1 MSTAKKTGKS
11 ADDVQ
16 SVLQSLIAQGR
27 KEGMIRAEDLN
38 AQLEKLDLSPEKI
51 EEIYDRFEAMNI
63 QVVSSD
69 LDLDLGDDVEVV
81 LSDDLSEDID
91 LSSVED
97 EELVDPVD
105 LAAEFNLDDP
115 VRMYLK
121 EIGQI
126 KLLSA
131 EEEVELA
138 KRVSEGDQTAKN
150 KLTEANLRLVVS
162 IAKKYSGR
170 GLHILDLI
178 QEGNTGLIRAVDKF
192 DWTKGNKFSTYATW
206 WIRQAITRAIA
217 DQARTIRVPVHMVEV
232 INKATRCNRKLVQE
246 LGREPTVEEIAAE
259 LNLPVEKIIEANR
272 TAADTLSLDT
282 PVGDEEDTS
291 IGSFVEDEELVDPVD
306 LAAEYNLD
314 DPVRM
319 YLKEIGQI
327 RLLTAEEE
335 VELAQR
341 MTDGDENAKSKLI
354 EANLRLVVSIA
365 KKYSGRGLHILDLI
379 QEGNTGLIRAVDKF
393 DWKRGNKFSTYA
405 TWWIRQAI
413 TRAIADQ
420 ARTIRVPVHMVE
432 VINKATRCNRKLVQE
447 LGREPTVEEIAAELG
462 LPVEKIIEANR
473 TAADTLS
480 LDTPVGDEEDTSI
493 GSFVE
498 DERTPGPADATSNA
512 LLAEAL
518 KEILDTLTEREA
530 DVLRMRFGM
539 YDGRTHT
546 LEEVG
551 HIFNVTRE
559 RIRQIENKAIRKLR
573 HPSRAKK
580 IKDFYC

>member
-1 MSTAKKTGKS
+1 MSSTPKKAPKANMDDVHAALQALITQAKK
-11 ADDVQ
+11 D
-16 SVLQSLIAQGR
+16 
-27 KEGMIRAEDLN
+27 GMIRASDLN
-38 AQLEKLDLSPEKI
+38 AQLEKMQLTPEKI
-51 EEIYDRFEAMNI
+51 EDIYDRLDAMNI
-63 QVVSSD
+63 QVVTAD
-69 LDLDLGDDVEVV
+69 LELDLGDDD
-81 LSDDLSEDID
+81 LDLGPDDDINLAGLD
-91 LSSVED
+91 E

-105 LAAEFNLDDP
+105 LAAEYSLDDP

-138 KRVSEGDQTAKN
+138 KRVSEGDQEAKN

-291 IGSFVEDEELVDPVD
+291 IGSFVE
-306 LAAEYNLD
+306 A
-314 DPVRM
+314 
-319 YLKEIGQI
+319 
-327 RLLTAEEE
+327 
-335 VELAQR
+335 
-341 MTDGDENAKSKLI
+341 
-354 EANLRLVVSIA
+354 
-365 KKYSGRGLHILDLI
+365 
-379 QEGNTGLIRAVDKF
+379 
-393 DWKRGNKFSTYA
+393 
-405 TWWIRQAI
+405 
-413 TRAIADQ
+413 
-420 ARTIRVPVHMVE
+420 
-432 VINKATRCNRKLVQE
+432 
-447 LGREPTVEEIAAELG
+447 
-462 LPVEKIIEANR
+462 
-473 TAADTLS
+473 
-480 LDTPVGDEEDTSI
+480 
-493 GSFVE
+493 
-498 DERTPGPADATSNA
+498 ERTPGPADATSNA

-551 HIFNVTRE
+551 QIFGVTRE

-580 IKDFYC
+580 IRDFYA

>member
-1 MSTAKKTGKS
+1 MSTTKKTNKGNLEDIQ
-11 ADDVQ
+11 AAM
-16 SVLQSLIAQGR
+16 QSLIAQG
-27 KEGMIRAEDLN
+27 KKDGMIRASDLN
-38 AQLEKLDLSPEKI
+38 AQLEKMQLTPEKI

-63 QVVSSD
+63 QIITAD
-69 LDLDLGDDVEVV
+69 LELDLGDD
-81 LSDDLSEDID
+81 DLALDGADGLD
-91 LSSVED
+91 LSSLEE
-97 EELVDPVD
+97 EELIDPVD
-105 LAAEFNLDDP
+105 LAAEYSLDDP

-121 EIGQI
+121 EIGQV

-138 KRVSEGDQTAKN
+138 KRVSEGDQAAKN

-291 IGSFVEDEELVDPVD
+291 IGSFVEDE
-306 LAAEYNLD
+306 
-314 DPVRM
+314 
-319 YLKEIGQI
+319 
-327 RLLTAEEE
+327 
-335 VELAQR
+335 
-341 MTDGDENAKSKLI
+341 
-354 EANLRLVVSIA
+354 
-365 KKYSGRGLHILDLI
+365 
-379 QEGNTGLIRAVDKF
+379 
-393 DWKRGNKFSTYA
+393 
-405 TWWIRQAI
+405 
-413 TRAIADQ
+413 
-420 ARTIRVPVHMVE
+420 
-432 VINKATRCNRKLVQE
+432 
-447 LGREPTVEEIAAELG
+447 
-462 LPVEKIIEANR
+462 
-473 TAADTLS
+473 
-480 LDTPVGDEEDTSI
+480 
-493 GSFVE
+493 
-498 DERTPGPADATSNA
+498 RTPGPADATSNA

-518 KEILDTLTEREA
+518 KEILGTLTEREA

-551 HIFNVTRE
+551 QIFGVTRE

-580 IKDFYC
+580 IRDFYC

>member
-1 MSTAKKTGKS
+1 MSTAKKPAKS
-11 ADDVQ
+11 TEDLH
-16 SVLQSLIAQGR
+16 SVLQALIAQGK
-27 KEGMIRAEDLN
+27 KEGMIRADELN
-38 AQLEKLDLSPEKI
+38 SQLEKLDLSPEKI

-63 QVVSSD
+63 QVVSND
-69 LDLDLGDDVEVV
+69 LDLDLGDDVEGV
-81 LSDDLSEDID
+81 LSDDLGDDID
-91 LSSVED
+91 LSAVED

-105 LAAEFNLDDP
+105 LAAEYNLDDP

-138 KRVSEGDQTAKN
+138 KRVSEGDQAAKN

-192 DWTKGNKFSTYATW
+192 DWTK
-206 WIRQAITRAIA
+206 
-217 DQARTIRVPVHMVEV
+217 
-232 INKATRCNRKLVQE
+232 
-246 LGREPTVEEIAAE
+246 
-259 LNLPVEKIIEANR
+259 
-272 TAADTLSLDT
+272 
-282 PVGDEEDTS
+282 
-291 IGSFVEDEELVDPVD
+291 
-306 LAAEYNLD
+306 
-314 DPVRM
+314 
-319 YLKEIGQI
+319 
-327 RLLTAEEE
+327 
-335 VELAQR
+335 
-341 MTDGDENAKSKLI
+341 
-354 EANLRLVVSIA
+354 
-365 KKYSGRGLHILDLI
+365 
-379 QEGNTGLIRAVDKF
+379 
-393 DWKRGNKFSTYA
+393 GNKFSTYA

>member
-1 MSTAKKTGKS
+1 MSNAKKNTKPS
-11 ADDVQ
+11 MEDLAAAIQ
-16 SVLQSLIAQGR
+16 ALIAQGR
-27 KEGMIRAEDLN
+27 KDGMIRASDLN
-38 AQLEKLDLSPEKI
+38 AHLEKMDLSPEKI

-63 QVVSSD
+63 QIVSAD
-69 LDLDLGDDVEVV
+69 LDLDLGDD
-81 LSDDLSEDID
+81 LDDGLDGDID
-91 LSSVED
+91 LSGMEEED
-97 EELVDPVD
+97 LVDPVD
-105 LAAEFNLDDP
+105 LAAEYNLDDP

-121 EIGQI
+121 EIGQVR
-126 KLLSA
+126 LLSA

-138 KRVSEGDQTAKN
+138 KRVSEGDQYAKN

-259 LNLPVEKIIEANR
+259 L
-272 TAADTLSLDT
+272 
-282 PVGDEEDTS
+282 
-291 IGSFVEDEELVDPVD
+291 
-306 LAAEYNLD
+306 
-314 DPVRM
+314 
-319 YLKEIGQI
+319 
-327 RLLTAEEE
+327 
-335 VELAQR
+335 
-341 MTDGDENAKSKLI
+341 
-354 EANLRLVVSIA
+354 
-365 KKYSGRGLHILDLI
+365 
-379 QEGNTGLIRAVDKF
+379 
-393 DWKRGNKFSTYA
+393 
-405 TWWIRQAI
+405 
-413 TRAIADQ
+413 
-420 ARTIRVPVHMVE
+420 
-432 VINKATRCNRKLVQE
+432 
-447 LGREPTVEEIAAELG
+447 G

-498 DERTPGPADATSNA
+498 DERTPGPAEATSNA

-551 HIFNVTRE
+551 QIFGVTRE

-580 IKDFYC
+580 IKDFYS

>member
-1 MSTAKKTGKS
+1 MSTAKKPAKGGE
-11 ADDVQ
+11 DLQ
-16 SVLQSLIAQGR
+16 SVLQALIAQG
-27 KEGMIRAEDLN
+27 KKDGMIRADEL
-38 AQLEKLDLSPEKI
+38 ATQLEKLDLSPEKI

-63 QVVSSD
+63 QVVSND
-69 LDLDLGDDVEVV
+69 LDLDLGDDVDGVIG
-81 LSDDLSEDID
+81 DDLGDDID

-105 LAAEFNLDDP
+105 LAAEYNLDDP

-138 KRVSEGDQTAKN
+138 KRVSEGDQAAKN

-192 DWTKGNKFSTYATW
+192 DWTK
-206 WIRQAITRAIA
+206 
-217 DQARTIRVPVHMVEV
+217 
-232 INKATRCNRKLVQE
+232 
-246 LGREPTVEEIAAE
+246 
-259 LNLPVEKIIEANR
+259 
-272 TAADTLSLDT
+272 
-282 PVGDEEDTS
+282 
-291 IGSFVEDEELVDPVD
+291 
-306 LAAEYNLD
+306 
-314 DPVRM
+314 
-319 YLKEIGQI
+319 
-327 RLLTAEEE
+327 
-335 VELAQR
+335 
-341 MTDGDENAKSKLI
+341 
-354 EANLRLVVSIA
+354 
-365 KKYSGRGLHILDLI
+365 
-379 QEGNTGLIRAVDKF
+379 
-393 DWKRGNKFSTYA
+393 GNKFSTYA

>member
-1 MSTAKKTGKS
+1 MSNAKKNAKS
-11 ADDVQ
+11 AED
-16 SVLQSLIAQGR
+16 LQAALQALIAQGR
-27 KEGMIRAEDLN
+27 KDGMIRAEELS
-38 AQLEKLDLSPEKI
+38 AILEKMDMSTEKI
-51 EEIYDRFEAMNI
+51 EAVYDSIDAMNVQI
-63 QVVSSD
+63 ISSD
-69 LDLDLGDDVEVV
+69 LELDDDSVLVGDDLDG
-81 LSDDLSEDID
+81 DID
-91 LSSVED
+91 LTGVED
-97 EELVDPVD
+97 EELVDPAD
-105 LAAEFNLDDP
+105 LAVEFNLDDP

-126 KLLSA
+126 RLLSA

-138 KRVSEGDQTAKN
+138 KRVTEGDQEAKN

-192 DWTKGNKFSTYATW
+192 DWTK
-206 WIRQAITRAIA
+206 
-217 DQARTIRVPVHMVEV
+217 
-232 INKATRCNRKLVQE
+232 
-246 LGREPTVEEIAAE
+246 
-259 LNLPVEKIIEANR
+259 
-272 TAADTLSLDT
+272 
-282 PVGDEEDTS
+282 
-291 IGSFVEDEELVDPVD
+291 
-306 LAAEYNLD
+306 
-314 DPVRM
+314 
-319 YLKEIGQI
+319 
-327 RLLTAEEE
+327 
-335 VELAQR
+335 
-341 MTDGDENAKSKLI
+341 
-354 EANLRLVVSIA
+354 
-365 KKYSGRGLHILDLI
+365 
-379 QEGNTGLIRAVDKF
+379 
-393 DWKRGNKFSTYA
+393 GNKFSTYA

-518 KEILDTLTEREA
+518 QDILDTLTEREA
-530 DVLRMRFGM
+530 AVLRMRYGM
-539 YDGRTHT
+539 HDGRNHT

-551 HIFNVTRE
+551 KIFNVTRE

>member
-1 MSTAKKTGKS
+1 MSTPKKS
-11 ADDVQ
+11 AKMEDVQ
-16 SVLQSLIAQGR
+16 AALQHLITQGK
-27 KEGMIRAEDLN
+27 KEGMIRDTELN
-38 AQLEKLDLSPEKI
+38 AVLNKMNLTPEKI
-51 EEIYDRFEAMNI
+51 EEVYDRFEAMNI
-63 QVVSSD
+63 QITTTELELD
-69 LDLDLGDDVEVV
+69 DGLDLLGGLDDGLGDNLND
-81 LSDDLSEDID
+81 DID
-91 LSSVED
+91 LRTIEEED
-97 EELVDPVD
+97 LIDPVD
-105 LAAEFNLDDP
+105 LAAEYSLDDP

-121 EIGQI
+121 EIGQV

-131 EEEVELA
+131 DEEVELA
-138 KRVSEGDQTAKN
+138 KRVSEGDQSAKN

-192 DWTKGNKFSTYATW
+192 DWTK
-206 WIRQAITRAIA
+206 
-217 DQARTIRVPVHMVEV
+217 
-232 INKATRCNRKLVQE
+232 
-246 LGREPTVEEIAAE
+246 
-259 LNLPVEKIIEANR
+259 
-272 TAADTLSLDT
+272 
-282 PVGDEEDTS
+282 
-291 IGSFVEDEELVDPVD
+291 
-306 LAAEYNLD
+306 
-314 DPVRM
+314 
-319 YLKEIGQI
+319 
-327 RLLTAEEE
+327 
-335 VELAQR
+335 
-341 MTDGDENAKSKLI
+341 
-354 EANLRLVVSIA
+354 
-365 KKYSGRGLHILDLI
+365 
-379 QEGNTGLIRAVDKF
+379 
-393 DWKRGNKFSTYA
+393 GNKFSTYA

-518 KEILDTLTEREA
+518 KEILGTLTEREA

-551 HIFNVTRE
+551 QIFGVTRE

-580 IKDFYC
+580 IRDFYA

>member
-1 MSTAKKTGKS
+1 MSTQKKNQPS
-11 ADDVQ
+11 Q
-16 SVLQSLIAQGR
+16 EELQAQLQALIAQGH
-27 KEGMIRAEDLN
+27 KEGMIQATDLN
-38 AQLEKLDLSPEKI
+38 ALLEKMDLSPEKI
-51 EEIYDRFEAMNI
+51 EETYERFEAMNI
-63 QVVSSD
+63 QIISAE
-69 LDLDLGDDVEVV
+69 LDLGDDAD
-81 LSDDLSEDID
+81 LLLDDDID
-91 LSSVED
+91 MELEEED
-97 EELVDPVD
+97 LVDPVD

-131 EEEVELA
+131 EEEVDLA
-138 KRVSEGDQTAKN
+138 KRIAEGDQNAKN

-291 IGSFVEDEELVDPVD
+291 IGSFVEDD
-306 LAAEYNLD
+306 
-314 DPVRM
+314 
-319 YLKEIGQI
+319 
-327 RLLTAEEE
+327 
-335 VELAQR
+335 
-341 MTDGDENAKSKLI
+341 
-354 EANLRLVVSIA
+354 
-365 KKYSGRGLHILDLI
+365 
-379 QEGNTGLIRAVDKF
+379 
-393 DWKRGNKFSTYA
+393 
-405 TWWIRQAI
+405 
-413 TRAIADQ
+413 
-420 ARTIRVPVHMVE
+420 
-432 VINKATRCNRKLVQE
+432 
-447 LGREPTVEEIAAELG
+447 
-462 LPVEKIIEANR
+462 
-473 TAADTLS
+473 
-480 LDTPVGDEEDTSI
+480 
-493 GSFVE
+493 
-498 DERTPGPADATSNA
+498 RTPGPADATSNA

-518 KEILDTLTEREA
+518 KEILGTLTEREA

-539 YDGRTHT
+539 CDGRSHT

-551 HIFNVTRE
+551 QSFGVTRE

>member
-1 MSTAKKTGKS
+1 MSNGKKPAK
-11 ADDVQ
+11 ANDD
-16 SVLQSLIAQGR
+16 SYAVLQSLIAKGR
-27 KEGMIRAEDLN
+27 KEGMLRASELN
-38 AQLEKLDLSPEKI
+38 AELEKLDISPEKI
-51 EEIYDRFEAMNI
+51 EEIYERFDTLGI
-63 QVVSSD
+63 QIVGAD
-69 LDLDLGDDVEVV
+69 LELDLDDALPPVGDDLAGGLDLGEVE
-81 LSDDLSEDID
+81 E
-91 LSSVED
+91 

-105 LAAEFNLDDP
+105 LAAEYNLDDP

-121 EIGQI
+121 EIGQV

-131 EEEVELA
+131 DEEVDLA
-138 KRVSEGDQTAKN
+138 KRVAAGDKAAKD
-150 KLTEANLRLVVS
+150 KLTEANIRLVGS
-162 IAKKYSGR
+162 IAKKYAGR

-246 LGREPTVEEIAAE
+246 LGREPTMEEIAKE

-282 PVGDEEDTS
+282 PVGDEEDTT
-291 IGSFVEDEELVDPVD
+291 IGSFVEDD
-306 LAAEYNLD
+306 N
-314 DPVRM
+314 
-319 YLKEIGQI
+319 
-327 RLLTAEEE
+327 
-335 VELAQR
+335 
-341 MTDGDENAKSKLI
+341 
-354 EANLRLVVSIA
+354 
-365 KKYSGRGLHILDLI
+365 
-379 QEGNTGLIRAVDKF
+379 
-393 DWKRGNKFSTYA
+393 
-405 TWWIRQAI
+405 
-413 TRAIADQ
+413 
-420 ARTIRVPVHMVE
+420 
-432 VINKATRCNRKLVQE
+432 
-447 LGREPTVEEIAAELG
+447 
-462 LPVEKIIEANR
+462 
-473 TAADTLS
+473 
-480 LDTPVGDEEDTSI
+480 
-493 GSFVE
+493 
-498 DERTPGPADATSNA
+498 TPGPADATSNA

-518 KEILDTLTEREA
+518 SEILGTLTDREA

-551 HIFNVTRE
+551 QIFGVTRE

>member
-1 MSTAKKTGKS
+1 MSNAKKNTKNPEE
-11 ADDVQ
+11 
-16 SVLQSLIAQGR
+16 LQAALQALIAQGR
-27 KEGMIRAEDLN
+27 KEGMIRADDVSAL
-38 AQLEKLDLSPEKI
+38 LEKMDLSPEKI

-63 QVVSSD
+63 QVVSND
-69 LDLDLGDDVEVV
+69 LDLVLGDDM
-81 LSDDLSEDID
+81 DGDLPEDLDEDID
-91 LSSVED
+91 LSGVED

-105 LAAEFNLDDP
+105 LAAEYNLDDP

-138 KRVSEGDQTAKN
+138 KRVSEGDQVAKN

-291 IGSFVEDEELVDPVD
+291 IGSFVEDE
-306 LAAEYNLD
+306 
-314 DPVRM
+314 
-319 YLKEIGQI
+319 
-327 RLLTAEEE
+327 
-335 VELAQR
+335 
-341 MTDGDENAKSKLI
+341 
-354 EANLRLVVSIA
+354 
-365 KKYSGRGLHILDLI
+365 
-379 QEGNTGLIRAVDKF
+379 
-393 DWKRGNKFSTYA
+393 
-405 TWWIRQAI
+405 
-413 TRAIADQ
+413 
-420 ARTIRVPVHMVE
+420 
-432 VINKATRCNRKLVQE
+432 
-447 LGREPTVEEIAAELG
+447 
-462 LPVEKIIEANR
+462 
-473 TAADTLS
+473 
-480 LDTPVGDEEDTSI
+480 
-493 GSFVE
+493 
-498 DERTPGPADATSNA
+498 RTPGPADATSNA
-512 LLAEAL
+512 MLAEAL
-518 KEILDTLTEREA
+518 KEILETLTEREA

-551 HIFNVTRE
+551 QIFGVTRE

-573 HPSRAKK
+573 HPSRAKR

>member
-1 MSTAKKTGKS
+1 MSTPKKNAK
-11 ADDVQ
+11 APVEDIQ
-16 SVLQSLIAQGR
+16 AALQALIAQGK
-27 KEGMIRAEDLN
+27 KEGMIRAADLN
-38 AQLEKLDLSPEKI
+38 AQLEKMQLTAEKI

-63 QVVSSD
+63 QIITAE
-69 LDLDLGDDVEVV
+69 LELDLGDDV
-81 LSDDLSEDID
+81 LDGTGDID
-91 LSSVED
+91 LSGLD
-97 EELVDPVD
+97 EEDLVDPVD
-105 LAAEFNLDDP
+105 LAAEYSLDDP

-121 EIGQI
+121 EIGQV

-138 KRVSEGDQTAKN
+138 KRVAEGDQYAKN

-291 IGSFVEDEELVDPVD
+291 IGSFVEDE
-306 LAAEYNLD
+306 
-314 DPVRM
+314 
-319 YLKEIGQI
+319 
-327 RLLTAEEE
+327 
-335 VELAQR
+335 
-341 MTDGDENAKSKLI
+341 
-354 EANLRLVVSIA
+354 
-365 KKYSGRGLHILDLI
+365 
-379 QEGNTGLIRAVDKF
+379 
-393 DWKRGNKFSTYA
+393 
-405 TWWIRQAI
+405 
-413 TRAIADQ
+413 
-420 ARTIRVPVHMVE
+420 
-432 VINKATRCNRKLVQE
+432 
-447 LGREPTVEEIAAELG
+447 
-462 LPVEKIIEANR
+462 
-473 TAADTLS
+473 
-480 LDTPVGDEEDTSI
+480 
-493 GSFVE
+493 
-498 DERTPGPADATSNA
+498 RTPGPADATSNA
-512 LLAEAL
+512 MLAEAL

-551 HIFNVTRE
+551 QIFGVTRE

-573 HPSRAKK
+573 HPSRAKR
-580 IKDFYC
+580 IRDFYC

>member
-1 MSTAKKTGKS
+1 MSTTKKAAK
-11 ADDVQ
+11 APNMEE
-16 SVLQSLIAQGR
+16 LQAQLQAMIAQG
-27 KEGMIRAEDLN
+27 KKDGMIRLADLN
-38 AQLEKLDLSPEKI
+38 ALLEKMQLDADKIEKI
-51 EEIYDRFEAMNI
+51 YDQFEAMGI
-63 QVVSSD
+63 QIITAELE
-69 LDLDLGDDVEVV
+69 LDTEDALDVGD
-81 LSDDLSEDID
+81 DID
-91 LSSVED
+91 LAGLEEED
-97 EELVDPVD
+97 LVDPVD
-105 LAAEFNLDDP
+105 LAAEYSLDDP

-121 EIGQI
+121 EIGQV

-138 KRVSEGDQTAKN
+138 KRVSEGDQAAKN

-291 IGSFVEDEELVDPVD
+291 IGSFVEDE
-306 LAAEYNLD
+306 
-314 DPVRM
+314 
-319 YLKEIGQI
+319 
-327 RLLTAEEE
+327 
-335 VELAQR
+335 
-341 MTDGDENAKSKLI
+341 
-354 EANLRLVVSIA
+354 
-365 KKYSGRGLHILDLI
+365 
-379 QEGNTGLIRAVDKF
+379 
-393 DWKRGNKFSTYA
+393 
-405 TWWIRQAI
+405 
-413 TRAIADQ
+413 
-420 ARTIRVPVHMVE
+420 
-432 VINKATRCNRKLVQE
+432 
-447 LGREPTVEEIAAELG
+447 
-462 LPVEKIIEANR
+462 
-473 TAADTLS
+473 
-480 LDTPVGDEEDTSI
+480 
-493 GSFVE
+493 
-498 DERTPGPADATSNA
+498 RTPGPADATSNA
-512 LLAEAL
+512 MLAEAL

-551 HIFNVTRE
+551 QIFGVTRE

-573 HPSRAKK
+573 HPSRAKR
-580 IKDFYC
+580 IRDFYC

>member
-1 MSTAKKTGKS
+1 MDFYIEKRRFSMSSSTPKKAPK
-11 ADDVQ
+11 ANMDDVHAA
-16 SVLQSLIAQGR
+16 LQALIAQG
-27 KEGMIRAEDLN
+27 KKDGMIRASDLN
-38 AQLEKLDLSPEKI
+38 AQLEKMQLTPEKI
-51 EEIYDRFEAMNI
+51 EDIYDRLDAMNI
-63 QVVSSD
+63 QVVTAD
-69 LDLDLGDDVEVV
+69 LELDLGDDD
-81 LSDDLSEDID
+81 LDLGPDDDINLAGID
-91 LSSVED
+91 E

-105 LAAEFNLDDP
+105 LAAEYSLDDP

-138 KRVSEGDQTAKN
+138 KRVSEGDQEAKN

-291 IGSFVEDEELVDPVD
+291 IGSFVEDE
-306 LAAEYNLD
+306 
-314 DPVRM
+314 
-319 YLKEIGQI
+319 
-327 RLLTAEEE
+327 
-335 VELAQR
+335 
-341 MTDGDENAKSKLI
+341 
-354 EANLRLVVSIA
+354 
-365 KKYSGRGLHILDLI
+365 
-379 QEGNTGLIRAVDKF
+379 
-393 DWKRGNKFSTYA
+393 
-405 TWWIRQAI
+405 
-413 TRAIADQ
+413 
-420 ARTIRVPVHMVE
+420 
-432 VINKATRCNRKLVQE
+432 
-447 LGREPTVEEIAAELG
+447 
-462 LPVEKIIEANR
+462 
-473 TAADTLS
+473 
-480 LDTPVGDEEDTSI
+480 
-493 GSFVE
+493 
-498 DERTPGPADATSNA
+498 RTPGPADATSNA

-551 HIFNVTRE
+551 QIFGVTRE

-580 IKDFYC
+580 IRDFYC

>member
-1 MSTAKKTGKS
+1 MSTAKKPVKTQEE
-11 ADDVQ
+11 AQ
-16 SVLQSLIAQGR
+16 ATLQKLIAQGR
-27 KEGMIRAEDLN
+27 KDGMIRASELRSHLEEMDLT
-38 AQLEKLDLSPEKI
+38 PEKI
-51 EEIYDRFEAMNI
+51 EEIYDSFEAMNI
-63 QVVSSD
+63 QVVSED
-69 LDLDLGDDVEVV
+69 LDLDLGDNLDV
-81 LSDDLSEDID
+81 LGDMGDDLD
-91 LSSVED
+91 LPDLD
-97 EELVDPVD
+97 EEELIDPVD
-105 LAAEFNLDDP
+105 LAAEYNLDDP

-131 EEEVELA
+131 DEEVELA
-138 KRVSEGDQTAKN
+138 KLVAEGNQEAKN

-192 DWTKGNKFSTYATW
+192 DWTK
-206 WIRQAITRAIA
+206 
-217 DQARTIRVPVHMVEV
+217 
-232 INKATRCNRKLVQE
+232 
-246 LGREPTVEEIAAE
+246 
-259 LNLPVEKIIEANR
+259 
-272 TAADTLSLDT
+272 
-282 PVGDEEDTS
+282 
-291 IGSFVEDEELVDPVD
+291 
-306 LAAEYNLD
+306 
-314 DPVRM
+314 
-319 YLKEIGQI
+319 
-327 RLLTAEEE
+327 
-335 VELAQR
+335 
-341 MTDGDENAKSKLI
+341 
-354 EANLRLVVSIA
+354 
-365 KKYSGRGLHILDLI
+365 
-379 QEGNTGLIRAVDKF
+379 
-393 DWKRGNKFSTYA
+393 GNKFSTYA

-551 HIFNVTRE
+551 QIFGVTRE

>member
-1 MSTAKKTGKS
+1 MSTQKKMNKP
-11 ADDVQ
+11 AED
-16 SVLQSLIAQGR
+16 LQVALQNLIAQGH
-27 KEGMIRAEDLN
+27 KEGMIRTADLN
-38 AQLEKLDLSPEKI
+38 SILEKMDLSAEKI
-51 EEIYDRFEAMNI
+51 EEIYDRIDAMSI
-63 QVVSSD
+63 QLVGAELELDDDVDAVLDSD
-69 LDLDLGDDVEVV
+69 LDDDV
-81 LSDDLSEDID
+81 DLSGME
-91 LSSVED
+91 E

-138 KRVSEGDQTAKN
+138 KQVSEGNQSAKN

-246 LGREPTVEEIAAE
+246 LGREPTVEEIAKE
-259 LNLPVEKIIEANR
+259 LN
-272 TAADTLSLDT
+272 
-282 PVGDEEDTS
+282 
-291 IGSFVEDEELVDPVD
+291 
-306 LAAEYNLD
+306 
-314 DPVRM
+314 
-319 YLKEIGQI
+319 
-327 RLLTAEEE
+327 
-335 VELAQR
+335 
-341 MTDGDENAKSKLI
+341 
-354 EANLRLVVSIA
+354 
-365 KKYSGRGLHILDLI
+365 
-379 QEGNTGLIRAVDKF
+379 
-393 DWKRGNKFSTYA
+393 
-405 TWWIRQAI
+405 
-413 TRAIADQ
+413 
-420 ARTIRVPVHMVE
+420 
-432 VINKATRCNRKLVQE
+432 
-447 LGREPTVEEIAAELG
+447 

-518 KEILDTLTEREA
+518 KEILDTLTDREA

-551 HIFNVTRE
+551 QIFGVTRE

>member
-1 MSTAKKTGKS
+1 MSSTKKPAAKTTE
-11 ADDVQ
+11 DLQ
-16 SVLQSLIAQGR
+16 SVLQALIAQG
-27 KEGMIRAEDLN
+27 KHDGMIRASELS
-38 AQLEKLDLSPEKI
+38 AALEKLDLSPEKI

-63 QVVSSD
+63 QVIGAE
-69 LDLDLGDDVEVV
+69 LDLDLGDDLDLVDG
-81 LSDDLSEDID
+81 LDDDID
-91 LSSVED
+91 LAGVED
-97 EELVDPVD
+97 EDLVDPVD
-105 LAAEFNLDDP
+105 LAAEYNLDDP

-121 EIGQI
+121 EIGQVR
-126 KLLSA
+126 LLSA
-131 EEEVELA
+131 EEEIELA
-138 KRVSEGDQTAKN
+138 KRVCEGDQEAKN

-170 GLHILDLI
+170 GLHLLDLI

-192 DWTKGNKFSTYATW
+192 DWTK
-206 WIRQAITRAIA
+206 
-217 DQARTIRVPVHMVEV
+217 
-232 INKATRCNRKLVQE
+232 
-246 LGREPTVEEIAAE
+246 
-259 LNLPVEKIIEANR
+259 
-272 TAADTLSLDT
+272 
-282 PVGDEEDTS
+282 
-291 IGSFVEDEELVDPVD
+291 
-306 LAAEYNLD
+306 
-314 DPVRM
+314 
-319 YLKEIGQI
+319 
-327 RLLTAEEE
+327 
-335 VELAQR
+335 
-341 MTDGDENAKSKLI
+341 
-354 EANLRLVVSIA
+354 
-365 KKYSGRGLHILDLI
+365 
-379 QEGNTGLIRAVDKF
+379 
-393 DWKRGNKFSTYA
+393 GNKFSTYA

-551 HIFNVTRE
+551 QQFGVTRE

>member
-1 MSTAKKTGKS
+1 LSTAKKPANKNMDELQT
-11 ADDVQ
+11 A
-16 SVLQSLIAQGR
+16 LQSLIVQGR
-27 KEGMIRAEDLN
+27 KDGMIRASDLN
-38 AQLEKLDLSPEKI
+38 AQLEKLDLSAEKI

-63 QVVSSD
+63 QIVTSEME
-69 LDLDLGDDVEVV
+69 LDLE
-81 LSDDLSEDID
+81 DDLTILDDMDDDID
-91 LSSVED
+91 LTDVED

-105 LAAEFNLDDP
+105 LAAEYNLDDP

-121 EIGQI
+121 EIGQV

-131 EEEVELA
+131 EEEIELA
-138 KRVSEGDQTAKN
+138 KLVAEGDQEAKN

-246 LGREPTVEEIAAE
+246 LGREPT
-259 LNLPVEKIIEANR
+259 
-272 TAADTLSLDT
+272 
-282 PVGDEEDTS
+282 
-291 IGSFVEDEELVDPVD
+291 
-306 LAAEYNLD
+306 
-314 DPVRM
+314 M
-319 YLKEIGQI
+319 
-327 RLLTAEEE
+327 
-335 VELAQR
+335 
-341 MTDGDENAKSKLI
+341 
-354 EANLRLVVSIA
+354 
-365 KKYSGRGLHILDLI
+365 
-379 QEGNTGLIRAVDKF
+379 
-393 DWKRGNKFSTYA
+393 
-405 TWWIRQAI
+405 
-413 TRAIADQ
+413 
-420 ARTIRVPVHMVE
+420 
-432 VINKATRCNRKLVQE
+432 
-447 LGREPTVEEIAAELG
+447 EEIAAELG

-551 HIFNVTRE
+551 QIFGVTRE

>member
-1 MSTAKKTGKS
+1 MSTAKKPAK
-11 ADDVQ
+11 AMDDTYAA
-16 SVLQSLIAQGR
+16 LQSLIAKGR
-27 KEGMIRAEDLN
+27 KEGMIRTTELN
-38 AQLEKLDLSPEKI
+38 AQLEKMDLTPEKI
-51 EEIYDRFEAMNI
+51 EEIYDRFESMNI
-63 QVVSSD
+63 QLVGTELELELD
-69 LDLDLGDDVEVV
+69 DDLDLGMDDG
-81 LSDDLSEDID
+81 LGGDID
-91 LSSVED
+91 LSGVED
-97 EELVDPVD
+97 EDLVDPVD
-105 LAAEFNLDDP
+105 LAAEYSLDDP

-121 EIGQI
+121 EIGQVR
-126 KLLSA
+126 LLSA
-131 EEEVELA
+131 EEEVDLA
-138 KRVSEGDQTAKN
+138 KRVSEGDQAAKN

-217 DQARTIRVPVHMVEV
+217 DQARTIRVPVHMVEG

-246 LGREPTVEEIAAE
+246 LGREPTVEEIARE

-291 IGSFVEDEELVDPVD
+291 IGSFVEDD
-306 LAAEYNLD
+306 N
-314 DPVRM
+314 
-319 YLKEIGQI
+319 
-327 RLLTAEEE
+327 
-335 VELAQR
+335 
-341 MTDGDENAKSKLI
+341 
-354 EANLRLVVSIA
+354 
-365 KKYSGRGLHILDLI
+365 
-379 QEGNTGLIRAVDKF
+379 
-393 DWKRGNKFSTYA
+393 
-405 TWWIRQAI
+405 
-413 TRAIADQ
+413 
-420 ARTIRVPVHMVE
+420 
-432 VINKATRCNRKLVQE
+432 
-447 LGREPTVEEIAAELG
+447 
-462 LPVEKIIEANR
+462 
-473 TAADTLS
+473 
-480 LDTPVGDEEDTSI
+480 
-493 GSFVE
+493 
-498 DERTPGPADATSNA
+498 TPGPADATSNA
-512 LLAEAL
+512 MLAEAL

-551 HIFNVTRE
+551 QIFGVTRE

>member
-1 MSTAKKTGKS
+1 MSNAKKPAKNQEDLQ
-11 ADDVQ
+11 A
-16 SVLQSLIAQGR
+16 VLQSLIAQGR
-27 KEGMIRAEDLN
+27 KDGMIRASDLN
-38 AQLEKLDLSPEKI
+38 MHLEKLDLTAEKI
-51 EEIYDRFEAMNI
+51 EEIYDHFEAMNI
-63 QVVSSD
+63 QILSTE
-69 LDLDLGDDVEVV
+69 LDLELDDDMDLL
-81 LSDDLSEDID
+81 LSDSLDDDID

-97 EELVDPVD
+97 EELIDPVD
-105 LAAEFNLDDP
+105 LVAEYNLDDP

-131 EEEVELA
+131 DEEVDLA
-138 KRVSEGDQTAKN
+138 KRVSEGEQAAKN

-291 IGSFVEDEELVDPVD
+291 IGSFVEDE
-306 LAAEYNLD
+306 
-314 DPVRM
+314 
-319 YLKEIGQI
+319 
-327 RLLTAEEE
+327 
-335 VELAQR
+335 
-341 MTDGDENAKSKLI
+341 
-354 EANLRLVVSIA
+354 
-365 KKYSGRGLHILDLI
+365 
-379 QEGNTGLIRAVDKF
+379 
-393 DWKRGNKFSTYA
+393 
-405 TWWIRQAI
+405 
-413 TRAIADQ
+413 
-420 ARTIRVPVHMVE
+420 
-432 VINKATRCNRKLVQE
+432 
-447 LGREPTVEEIAAELG
+447 
-462 LPVEKIIEANR
+462 
-473 TAADTLS
+473 
-480 LDTPVGDEEDTSI
+480 
-493 GSFVE
+493 
-498 DERTPGPADATSNA
+498 RTPGPADATSNA

-539 YDGRTHT
+539 YDGRSHT

-551 HIFNVTRE
+551 QIFGVTRE